1 MAVERVLATITAD
14 DGEVHDALLH
24 VDDRPTRVRERAT
37 GRRTAVIHVHGIMGN
52 FLVGTL
58 RFLPAQLARA
68 GFPTLVVETRM
79 GNVGQLFGKAIFE
92 DAVKDIAAAWWW
104 LQSQGYDH
112 VVVCGYSSG
121 ATLAA
126 RYVATHPISAI
137 QGLVSISGPW
147 GLPQSLEE
155 RSRRWGA
162 EPSYDDI
169 VQQLA
174 EVVGDGTPDSPD
186 DDRLFVIER
195 SRGPTRRPKDSEV
208 YTYRTW
214 WHSRGPEADAAMA
227 FRQLP
232 HVTVPTLFTQGDAD
246 DVVAPEEA
254 ERQVALLRESGNPD
268 VRIARIAGAT
278 HFYKGQQILLV
289 DAITSFLRDVT

>member
-1 MAVERVLATITAD
+1 MGVERVLATISAD

-24 VDDRPTRVRERAT
+24 IDDHTTRVRERAT

-58 RFLPAQLARA
+58 RFLPGRLARA

-92 DAVKDIAAAWWW
+92 DAVKDIAAAWSW
-104 LQSQGYDH
+104 LQVQGYEC

-126 RYVATHPISAI
+126 RYVATHPSQAVR
-137 QGLVSISGPW
+137 GLISISGPW
-147 GLPQSLEE
+147 GLPESLEQ
-155 RSRRWGA
+155 RSRHWGA
-162 EPSYDDI
+162 DPTYDEI
-169 VQQLA
+169 VARLG
-174 EVVGDGTPDSPD
+174 EVVGEGTPDSPA
-186 DDRLFVIER
+186 DDRLFVIEQ
-195 SRGPTRRPKDSEV
+195 SRGPTRRPRDSEV

-214 WHSRGPEADAAMA
+214 WHSRGPEAHAAQA
-227 FRQLP
+227 YRQLP
-232 HVTVPTLFTQGDAD
+232 HVGVPTLFTQGDAD

-254 ERQVALLRESGNPD
+254 ERQVALMHDAGND
-268 VRIARIAGAT
+268 RVHLARIPGAS
-278 HFYKGQQILLV
+278 HFYKGQEVLLV
-289 DAITSFLRDVT
+289 DAITAFLREVA

>member
-1 MAVERVLATITAD
+1 VGVERVLATIPAE

-24 VDDRPTRVRERAT
+24 IDDRPTRVRERAS
-37 GRRTAVIHVHGIMGN
+37 GRRTAVIHIHGIMGN

-58 RFLPAQLARA
+58 RFLPTHLARA

-79 GNVGQLFGKAIFE
+79 GNVGQLFGKAIFD
-92 DAVKDIAAAWWW
+92 DAVKDIAAAWSW
-104 LQSQGYDH
+104 LQAEGYDS

-126 RYVATHPISAI
+126 RYVATHPHHAVR
-137 QGLVSISGPW
+137 GLITISGPW
-147 GLPQSLEE
+147 GLPESLEK
-155 RSRRWGA
+155 RSREWGA
-162 EPSYDDI
+162 EPTYDEI
-169 VQQLA
+169 VARLG
-174 EVVGDGTPDSPD
+174 EVVGEGTPDSPS

-195 SRGPTRRPKDSEV
+195 SRGPSRRPKDSEV

-214 WHSRGPEADAAMA
+214 WHSRGPEAHAAQA
-227 FRQLP
+227 YRQLP

-254 ERQVALLRESGNPD
+254 ERQVELMQQSGND
-268 VRIARIAGAT
+268 RVHIARIPGAT
-278 HFYKGQQILLV
+278 HFYKGQEILLV
-289 DAITSFLRDVT
+289 DALTAFLREVA